1 MCGPQ
6 ETGPFIL
13 RAAVTNYHRLGG
25 LKDQG
30 SALSQLGRLAGQCLL
45 LVGALATA
53 LLLIVAQLQSL
64 PQSPHGLLPWA
75 SCSYQDSR
83 HIG

>member
-1 MCGPQ
+1 MWTPGDWTIHSQGCCDQLPQ
-6 ETGPFIL
+6 TWWFKRPGK
-13 RAAVTNYHRLGG
+13 R
-25 LKDQG
+25 
-30 SALSQLGRLAGQCLL
+30 SLSQLGRLAGQCLL